1 MPELPEVETIA
12 RTLEPLI
19 RGATFTG
26 ARVLLPRSLSAG
38 SLPLEQLDGH
48 PVGGVTRRGKLVLIA
63 LAPRPS
69 RLTQPDDTSPHCLA
83 VHLKMTGRLF
93 VHPGNAVPGPHT
105 RVIFSLRAADGEC
118 RQLFFDD
125 ARTFGFVRLLSPASL
140 ADWAFWRTL
149 GPEPLETPPAELARR
164 LRAHNRAIKAVLL
177 DQHVVAGVGNIYA
190 DEALFRAGLDPRTPA
205 GHIPARR
212 AQSLCRRLCEVLR
225 EAIAQCGSSI
235 RDYRTARGD
244 AGAFQNSFRV
254 YGRAGEPCL
263 ACATPLARARVAGR
277 ATVYCPRCQERL
289 GGAE

>member
-19 RGATFTG
+19 QGATFTG
-26 ARVLLPRSLSAG
+26 ARVLLPRSLAPG
-38 SLPLEQLDGH
+38 SLPLEQLDGRH
-48 PVGGVTRRGKLVLIA
+48 VGSVTRRGKLLLIA
-63 LAPRPS
+63 LAPLAPCPPRS
-69 RLTQPDDTSPHCLA
+69 GDTTPHCLA

-93 VHPGNAVPGPHT
+93 VHPGEAAPGPHT
-105 RVIFSLRAADGEC
+105 RVIFPLRTACGEC

-125 ARTFGFVRLLSPASL
+125 TRTFGFVRLLSPASL

-149 GPEPLETPPAELARR
+149 GPEPLNTPPAALARR
-164 LRAHNRAIKAVLL
+164 LCAHHRAIKAVLL

-205 GHIPARR
+205 CHIPARR
-212 AQSLCRRLCEVLR
+212 AQALCRRLCEVLR

-263 ACATPLARARVAGR
+263 ACATPLVRVRVAGR
-277 ATVYCPRCQERL
+277 ATVYCSRCQEL
-289 GGAE
+289 LDGAE